1 MTGRSGHADGHALKG
16 IGLVMLAVI
25 IFSLSDVT
33 GKYLFQ
39 THAVPFVI
47 AVRYGVNLLILAV
60 FVGAR
65 HGTAVLRTQKT
76 GLVLVRAGSLA
87 LASLAMGLALK
98 RMPVGETVAIIYL
111 SPFAVMLLAAWLLG
125 EKPVLASWVGALVGF
140 SGVLLIVRPGAGLDP
155 AGVGFALLAAAATV
169 AYHLLSRQLAQT
181 ETTLSMLFYTALVGT
196 VVFGAMLPWGWDGRV
211 PNLHDGV
218 LLLALGVFA
227 TVGHALFTAAYREAP
242 ASLLA
247 PVNYLALVWA
257 ALFGWIVFDHAPDWI
272 TLIGMALIVI
282 AGMAVA
288 LRQHFHKT

>member
-1 MTGRSGHADGHALKG
+1 MTRATGNADGHALKG

-47 AVRYGVNLLILAV
+47 AVRYGVNLLLLAA
-60 FVGAR
+60 FFGGR
-65 HGTAVLRTQKT
+65 HGKAMLRTQRT

-125 EKPVLASWVGALVGF
+125 EKPILASWIGALVGF
-140 SGVLLIVRPGAGLDP
+140 AGVLLIVRPGAGLDP

-169 AYHLLSRQLAQT
+169 AYHLLSRQLAHT
-181 ETTLSMLFYTALVGT
+181 ETTISLLFYTALVGT
-196 VVFGAMLPWGWDGRV
+196 VVFGAMLPWGWDGTIPGLR
-211 PNLHDGV
+211 DTV

-257 ALFGWIVFDHAPDWI
+257 ALFGWMVFGHAPDLI
-272 TLIGMALIVI
+272 TMGGMALIVI
-282 AGMAVA
+282 AGVAVA
-288 LRQHFHKT
+288 LRQHFSKT